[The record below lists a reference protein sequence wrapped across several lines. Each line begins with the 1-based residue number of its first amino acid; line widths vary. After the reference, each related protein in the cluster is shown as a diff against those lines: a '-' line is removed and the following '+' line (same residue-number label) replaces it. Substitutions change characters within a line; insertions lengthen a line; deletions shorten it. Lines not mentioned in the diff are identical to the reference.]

1 MLTEEELLSDYRYQ
15 RTQLEEQED
24 ELRRGERSVNDL
36 IEQTRNEIDRML
48 QEVDGDFSEAYDFSR
63 YRLNQFSQEMAEE
76 FEAEKR
82 VVQNKIKQ
90 SELEYNRQFRQLQE
104 KG

>member
-82 VVQNKIKQ
+82 VVQNKIEQ
-90 SELEYNRQFRQLQE
+90 SELESNRQFRQLQE